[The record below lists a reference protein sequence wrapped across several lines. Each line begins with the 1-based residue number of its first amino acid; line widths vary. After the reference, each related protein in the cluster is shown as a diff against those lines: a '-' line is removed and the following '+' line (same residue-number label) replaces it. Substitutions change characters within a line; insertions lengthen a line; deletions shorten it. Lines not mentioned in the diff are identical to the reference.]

1 MGEKGNAAD
10 AVAAAQSAAGGSLI
24 ERTTTVA
31 TTTVVDAGEDLAIAV
46 RDAAPSLV
54 VSRLTHFAVSIADP
68 PPTATNASHGPV
80 SRA

>member
-31 TTTVVDAGEDLAIAV
+31 TTTVVDAGEDLATAV
-46 RDAAPSLV
+46 RDAAIDSV
-54 VSRLTHFAVSIADP
+54 ADDTVAKGREKLAGGKDDP
-68 PPTATNASHGPV
+68 AATGDPA
-80 SRA
+80 

>member
-10 AVAAAQSAAGGSLI
+10 AVAAAQSAAGSSLI

-46 RDAAPSLV
+46 RDAAIDSVADDTVAKGREKLEQ
-54 VSRLTHFAVSIADP
+54 SRQDP
-68 PPTATNASHGPV
+68 TSPDDSA
-80 SRA
+80 